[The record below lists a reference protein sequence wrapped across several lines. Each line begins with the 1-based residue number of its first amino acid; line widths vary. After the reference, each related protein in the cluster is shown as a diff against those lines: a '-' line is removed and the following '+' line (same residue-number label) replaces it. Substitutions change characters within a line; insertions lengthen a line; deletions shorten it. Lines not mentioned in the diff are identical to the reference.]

1 MTISFYKAILMH
13 LEIFKNEKHINCN
26 CIEFSAHT
34 NLKGKKIIN
43 QISQKI
49 LYLYLKNAYLIANTI
64 FARLSHLL
72 PNNDGSD
79 CSTCFFVL

>member
-1 MTISFYKAILMH
+1 MH

-26 CIEFSAHT
+26 CIEIFSAHEFE
-34 NLKGKKIIN
+34 GKKIIN